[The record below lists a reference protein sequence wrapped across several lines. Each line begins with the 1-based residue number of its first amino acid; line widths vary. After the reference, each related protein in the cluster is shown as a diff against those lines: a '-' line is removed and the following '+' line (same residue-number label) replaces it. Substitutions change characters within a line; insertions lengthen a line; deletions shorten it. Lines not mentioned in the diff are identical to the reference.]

1 MASAA
6 YIGFASFFDALE
18 GALIDLVVVLAFRR
32 ADQFPKFILET
43 FSAEVALFLRNPLL
57 QAEMRLYDEFA
68 HRKTSGA
75 VLPLIQRLT
84 AGYRALIANSIPSG
98 IGSG

>member
-1 MASAA
+1 
-6 YIGFASFFDALE
+6 
-18 GALIDLVVVLAFRR
+18 
-32 ADQFPKFILET
+32 
-43 FSAEVALFLRNPLL
+43 
-57 QAEMRLYDEFA
+57 MRLYDEFA